1 MAAYDS
7 TTHGPAA
14 AAPAADPPRSAAPG
28 ARETREPPPRDE
40 TARVLEQLL
49 AGIVWSG

>member
-1 MAAYDS
+1 MAAHDS
-7 TTHGPAA
+7 TIHGPAA
-14 AAPAADPPRSAAPG
+14 PAPATDPPRPAAAG
-28 ARETREPPPRDE
+28 ARETREPPRDE